1 MLEIGLI
8 QFFIRMMEEVLN
20 RSSTPSKDSCFPD
33 SNDLNSTPT
42 SNSDERIS
50 DGNTRQSQNAR
61 TPSTKKAKRVR
72 FFRNGDKFYTG
83 VVMAV
88 THERYRSFDSLASD
102 LTRALVSSVTLPN
115 GVRAIYTMDGRKI
128 QNISELEDGKCYV
141 VSGQGEMF
149 KKVEYSSSKVKRGS
163 SLSGLPQTATST
175 GRQISAIPLCV
186 KARIVTLIR
195 HGTKPRKVV
204 RLLLNKRNAPSLEH
218 VMEAITEVVKLDSG
232 AVRKV
237 YASSGQQVTSLEQFF
252 ENDDIFLAYGT
263 EKSNQE
269 DFELD
274 FEESKCVQ
282 SFRRCPWISNRQN
295 GPMPRMPRKSGKK
308 VLTTP
313 QVRTPS
319 PSSLILPQPLRL
331 HYAVGRVIGDGN
343 FAVVRHCI
351 HKATGAEYAM
361 KIVDKYKCQGKETM
375 LASEVAILRQ
385 VCHPNIISL
394 IAEQET
400 MDQLFLVMELV
411 KGGDLFDAIAAA
423 TKFSEAEA
431 SVMIGHLTSAL
442 AYLHS
447 HHIVHRDVK
456 PENLLV
462 EMEGSH
468 VRCLKLGDF
477 GLAQIVRE
485 NLYTVCGTPT
495 YVAPEILAETGYG
508 LKIDVWAAGVI
519 LYILLCGFPPF
530 VSPEN
535 EQEELFERIL
545 SGQYEFTSPYWDTIS
560 DSAKQLIT
568 NMLQAQPE
576 LRFSAEDVLDH
587 PWLAQSFLGGK
598 QTSTTSTDS
607 TEQYGDQQCKPIR
620 LATFEFDYKKQ
631 RKHDDSQEKANNS
644 ERPNQNNMPSSLDD
658 NFVFYMNR
666 YQLRALDSR
675 DEIDLLGENYGEN
688 GPMSLSADCLQDIH
702 ALDQSVHNLINTLNK
717 NEHLEDSL
725 RLSHNTTS
733 SMSSIPKNINLSKDN
748 SASLLCDYH
757 NSSSFC
763 IDTTPNKSVPLARIT
778 TLNKRNG
785 NSLSNINFKEDTQS
799 VEIFQLSKKTDSKRQ
814 NNKNTRFYK
823 NSNLSSNTKFM
834 YKSDDL
840 KNCNAVSSSTDSFTG
855 SSSND
860 IETSDSFVNIQFAQ
874 SAYNRKSSSIQS
886 MESTDSFENIQ
897 VSSNQ
902 NVKSNTANDPNENN
916 CKEVENANDE
926 MSKKKIHLR
935 NNASKLPK
943 ARNLY
948 ADDKINS
955 INNITKGQDAIRY
968 AKNGLSYYGDDNH
981 SRIKTCTKNTV
992 KMKRFSY
999 IPQYSTKKSVEYV
1012 DISNSSNYTDRKDG
1026 RKFRSTDELRNE
1038 KQKQVKPKRF
1048 SLYYTPQPSR
1058 KTYEMESKEVK
1069 NICKSSIM
1077 DNNERRNN
1085 VKLVDGNKK
1094 KDDTIKYYEQKNFR
1108 NRRSVIDASTVASRG
1123 KINK

>member
-1 MLEIGLI
+1 
-8 QFFIRMMEEVLN
+8 MMEEVLN
-20 RSSTPSKDSCFPD
+20 RGSTPSKETSFPD

-50 DGNTRQSQNAR
+50 DGNVRLSLNAR

-115 GVRAIYTMDGRKI
+115 GVRAIHTMDGRKI

-141 VSGQGEMF
+141 VSGQGEIF

-163 SLSGLPQTATST
+163 SLSGLPQTAAVT

-237 YASSGQQVTSLEQFF
+237 YTSSGQQVTSLEQFF

-331 HYAVGRVIGDGN
+331 HYAVGHVIGDGN

-361 KIVDKYKCQGKETM
+361 KIVDKYKCLGKETM

-394 IAEQET
+394 VAEQET

-447 HHIVHRDVK
+447 HHIVHRDIK

-560 DSAKQLIT
+560 NSAKQLIT

-631 RKHDDSQEKANNS
+631 RKHDDSQEKANNIDNS
-644 ERPNQNNMPSSLDD
+644 ERSNQNNIPSSLDD
-658 NFVFYMNR
+658 NFIFYMNR
-666 YQLRALDSR
+666 YQLRALDSK
-675 DEIDLLGENYGEN
+675 DEIDLVGENYGEN

-717 NEHLEDSL
+717 NEHLEDPL
-725 RLSHNTTS
+725 RLSHSTTS
-733 SMSSIPKNINLSKDN
+733 SMSSIPKNINLSLHKDN
-748 SASLLCDYH
+748 STSLICDYH
-757 NSSSFC
+757 NSSSFR
-763 IDTTPNKSVPLARIT
+763 IDTPPNKSVPLARIT
-778 TLNKRNG
+778 KLNKRNG
-785 NSLSNINFKEDTQS
+785 NSLSDINFKEDTQS
-799 VEIFQLSKKTDSKRQ
+799 IQIFQLSKKTESKRQ
-814 NNKNTRFYK
+814 NKKNTRFYK
-823 NSNLSSNTKFM
+823 NSNLSSNTKLM

-840 KNCNAVSSSTDSFTG
+840 KNCNTVSSSTDSFTG

-886 MESTDSFENIQ
+886 MESTDSFENIRI
-897 VSSNQ
+897 SPNQ
-902 NVKSNTANDPNENN
+902 DVKCNNANDPNQNN
-916 CKEVENANDE
+916 CKEAENVNDE
-926 MSKKKIHLR
+926 VLKKKIILR
-935 NNASKLPK
+935 NNTSKLPK
-943 ARNLY
+943 ARNFH

-955 INNITKGQDAIRY
+955 VNNMTKGQDAVRHL
-968 AKNGLSYYGDDNH
+968 KNGLSYYSDDNP
-981 SRIKTCTKNTV
+981 SRIKTCTKSSV

-999 IPQYSTKKSVEYV
+999 IPQYSTKKSVECI
-1012 DISNSSNYTDRKDG
+1012 DISNSSNYTSRKDG

-1058 KTYEMESKEVK
+1058 KTYETEPKEIK
-1069 NICKSSIM
+1069 NMYKNSNM
-1077 DNNERRNN
+1077 DNNERHNN

-1094 KDDTIKYYEQKNFR
+1094 KDDTTKYDEQKNLR
-1108 NRRSVIDASTVASRG
+1108 NRKSVIDASTVASRS
-1123 KINK
+1123 KINE

>member
-1 MLEIGLI
+1 MTS
-8 QFFIRMMEEVLN
+8 RMMEELLN
-20 RSSTPSKDSCFPD
+20 CGSTPSKESSFPD
-33 SNDLNSTPT
+33 SNDLNSTPI
-42 SNSDERIS
+42 SNLDERIS
-50 DGNTRQSQNAR
+50 DVNARQSSNAR

-141 VSGQGEMF
+141 VSGQGEIF

-163 SLSGLPQTATST
+163 SLSGLPQSATST

-237 YASSGQQVTSLEQFF
+237 YTLSGQQVTSLEQFF

-331 HYAVGRVIGDGN
+331 HYAVGHVIGDGN

-587 PWLAQSFLGGK
+587 PWLASFLGGK

-631 RKHDDSQEKANNS
+631 RKNDGSQENVQINNTGNS
-644 ERPNQNNMPSSLDD
+644 KRPNQNNIPSSFDD
-658 NFVFYMNR
+658 NLIFDMNR
-666 YQLRALDSR
+666 YQLRATDSR
-675 DEIDLLGENYGEN
+675 DEIDLAGDSYGED

-702 ALDQSVHNLINTLNK
+702 ALGQSVHNLINTLNK
-717 NEHLEDSL
+717 NEDLEDSL
-725 RLSHNTTS
+725 RLSHSTTS
-733 SMSSIPKNINLSKDN
+733 SLSSIPKNINLSLNKDN
-748 SASLLCDYH
+748 STSLICDYN
-757 NSSSFC
+757 NSSSFHT
-763 IDTTPNKSVPLARIT
+763 DTPPNKSVHLSRIT

-785 NSLSNINFKEDTQS
+785 NSMSDINFKEDTPGIK
-799 VEIFQLSKKTDSKRQ
+799 IFQLSKKIESKRQ
-814 NNKNTRFYK
+814 NKKSTRSFG
-823 NSNLSSNTKFM
+823 NSNLSSNTKSM

-840 KNCNAVSSSTDSFTG
+840 KNCNAVSSSSDSITG

-874 SAYNRKSSSIQS
+874 SAYSRKSSSIQS
-886 MESTDSFENIQ
+886 MESTDSFENIS
-897 VSSNQ
+897 VSPNQ
-902 NVKSNTANDPNENN
+902 DIKCNNTNDPNQNS
-916 CKEVENANDE
+916 CKEIEVTNDE
-926 MSKKKIHLR
+926 VLKKKINFR
-935 NNASKLPK
+935 NDTSKIPK
-943 ARNLY
+943 VRNLHI
-948 ADDKINS
+948 DDKINS
-955 INNITKGQDAIRY
+955 VNNVTKGQDLLRHS
-968 AKNGLSYYGDDNH
+968 KNGVSSFGDDNP
-981 SRIKTCTKNTV
+981 SRIKTNIKNSV
-992 KMKRFSY
+992 KVKRFSY
-999 IPQYSTKKSVEYV
+999 IPQYSTKKSVECV
-1012 DISNSSNYTDRKDG
+1012 DISNSSNYTGRKDG

-1058 KTYEMESKEVK
+1058 KTYETELKDVK
-1069 NICKSSIM
+1069 NTCKNSSI
-1077 DNNERRNN
+1077 DSNERHNN
-1085 VKLVDGNKK
+1085 VKLADGNKK
-1094 KDDTIKYYEQKNFR
+1094 KDDISKYDEHKNFR
-1108 NRRSVIDASTVASRG
+1108 NRRSVIDASTVASRS